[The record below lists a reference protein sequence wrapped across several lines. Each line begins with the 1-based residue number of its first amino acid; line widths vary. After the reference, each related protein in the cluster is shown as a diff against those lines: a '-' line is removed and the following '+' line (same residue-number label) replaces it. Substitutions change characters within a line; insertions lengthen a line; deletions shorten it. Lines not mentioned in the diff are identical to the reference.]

1 MKSFINKDLTER
13 FEFTR
18 AGYRT
23 ICICYDKENHKG
35 IWELRK
41 DGSCRGYEVV
51 KGVKTKNPDGSVVYV
66 DPSSEQF
73 GKYGSCIVGK
83 NALNISLEKLKSL

>member
-1 MKSFINKDLTER
+1 MKSFIKKDLTER
-13 FEFTR
+13 FDFTR

-51 KGVKTKNPDGSVVYV
+51 KGVKQKIQMVVLFMFIHHQ
-66 DPSSEQF
+66 S
-73 GKYGSCIVGK
+73 
-83 NALNISLEKLKSL
+83 NLESMVSA

>member
-1 MKSFINKDLTER
+1 MKSFIKKDLTER
-13 FEFTR
+13 FDFTR

-41 DGSCRGYEVV
+41 DGSCRGYEVI
-51 KGVKTKNPDGSVVYV
+51 KGKKHKNPDGSVVYAY
-66 DPSSEQF
+66 PSDEQF
-73 GKYGSCIVGK
+73 GSYGWYLVGK
-83 NALNISLEKLKSL
+83 NALNRSLEKLKSL